1 MWGRNPPQSCLSA
14 LGVLA
19 TSDPLGGMLRNV
31 HTGLSLSDMGS
42 LFETCPTLTREA
54 PHLYLISLS

>member
-1 MWGRNPPQSCLSA
+1 MWGRNPPQLCLSA

-31 HTGLSLSDMGS
+31 RTALS
-42 LFETCPTLTREA
+42 
-54 PHLYLISLS
+54 